1 MSIFRFLLKWCVPV
15 VIRVECTSHDI
26 VLVYVNVTFYVYH
39 GFICLLVLINMTR
52 CSYLCLLGVAV
63 SVLCN
68 PEPPLNAV
76 RELLDSYW
84 SPMVTNLRNS
94 THLYPRNV
102 PFGLNFDPGI
112 VAFCL
117 VNLES
122 RKCLASL
129 KPPTASSRTT
139 LSAGEFIH
147 KI

>member
-1 MSIFRFLLKWCVPV
+1 MSDDFYCFLC
-15 VIRVECTSHDI
+15 
-26 VLVYVNVTFYVYH
+26 
-39 GFICLLVLINMTR
+39 
-52 CSYLCLLGVAV
+52 LGVAV

-76 RELLDSYW
+76 QELLDNYW

-122 RKCLASL
+122 RQCLTSL
-129 KPPTASSRTT
+129 KPPTAASRTT
-139 LSAGEFIH
+139 LSAGEYSLWGQH
-147 KI
+147 KLSGSAMYM